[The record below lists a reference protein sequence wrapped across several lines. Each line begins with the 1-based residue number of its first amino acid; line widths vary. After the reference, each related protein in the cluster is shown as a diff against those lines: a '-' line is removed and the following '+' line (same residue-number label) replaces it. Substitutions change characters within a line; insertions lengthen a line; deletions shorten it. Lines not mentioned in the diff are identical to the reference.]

1 MKAEN
6 KKYLIYGGIALLGGS
21 LVYFIYTTINNKPT
35 IVEDRIVGAEEE
47 TVTTPT
53 KSNPFTDLIKN
64 QTFPETIGY
73 KPTDLSG
80 YFKK

>member
-6 KKYLIYGGIALLGGS
+6 KKYLIYGGVAFLAGS
-21 LVYFIYTTINNKPT
+21 LIYFIYTTFNTKPT
-35 IVEDRIVGAEEE
+35 IVKDATVDTDEE

-53 KSNPFTDLIKN
+53 KPNPFTDIIKN

-73 KPTDLSG
+73 KPTDLSS

>member
-6 KKYLIYGGIALLGGS
+6 KKYLIYGGVALLAGS
-21 LVYFIYTTINNKPT
+21 LVYFIYTTINNKPI
-35 IVEDRIVGAEEE
+35 IVEDRIVGSDEE

-73 KPTDLSG
+73 KPTDLNSF
-80 YFKK
+80 FKK